1 MLQELYIQE
10 HRKFKL
16 ATFSINI
23 IMYKHVKRTSLC
35 FAFVLNFCSQAHT
48 LTLISA
54 NNVIKVLYPA
64 KTINLRQRQTII
76 PNKGHRQKWN
86 GWKEKNRLKF
96 NQKISICRSEGFHF
110 RFCEQYWTV
119 FEKPT
124 AHTSTSFIEKFCYQ
138 KKNHTLVKTSSTP
151 KPCIVHAKILKA
163 DYSKH
168 NHSRAYDKITIDA
181 TAKTHTHKCILYY
194 SVYLYTT
201 IHLQLHTDIQKRHTA
216 TAAAAAATVTAT
228 FYERRKILTQ

>member
-138 KKNHTLVKTSSTP
+138 KK
-151 KPCIVHAKILKA
+151 
-163 DYSKH
+163 
-168 NHSRAYDKITIDA
+168 
-181 TAKTHTHKCILYY
+181 
-194 SVYLYTT
+194 T
-201 IHLQLHTDIQKRHTA
+201 IHLWKHRRHQSLASFMLKYLKQIIASTIIRAHTIKLQSM
-216 TAAAAAATVTAT
+216 
-228 FYERRKILTQ
+228 

>member
-124 AHTSTSFIEKFCYQ
+124 AHQHIIYWKVLLP
-138 KKNHTLVKTSSTP
+138 KK
-151 KPCIVHAKILKA
+151 KPYTCENIVDTKA
-163 DYSKH
+163 
-168 NHSRAYDKITIDA
+168 
-181 TAKTHTHKCILYY
+181 
-194 SVYLYTT
+194 
-201 IHLQLHTDIQKRHTA
+201 LHRSC
-216 TAAAAAATVTAT
+216 
-228 FYERRKILTQ
+228 